1 MSKLKGDVL
10 RVITEAGEPVSVGD
24 LMGLLSGSHRGL
36 VRRTLQRTLNELFE
50 EGEISRQGGGRSTA
64 YIPAAAPDE
73 AFEIQLSDG
82 SRDLLSYLSI
92 PAIRRKPVGYRTE
105 LLFDYDP
112 NVTFLLPESTRT
124 QLHDMGRTGPG
135 DRPAG
140 THLRDVLGRLLID
153 LAWASSRLEG
163 NTYSLLDTKRLI
175 EEGRAAE
182 GKDRIETVMILNH
195 KAAIEMIA
203 ESPEQVG
210 MNRMT
215 FLNLHALLAD
225 GLMGDPDSEG
235 RLRRRPVDIT
245 GSVYAPTAIP
255 QRIEECFDRIL
266 ETAGQIRDPFEASF
280 FLLVHIPYLQ
290 PFEDVNKRVSRLG
303 ANIPLIKANVSPLSF
318 IDMSE
323 TLYLKGMQAFYE
335 TGRTDLMQDVYLAAY
350 DRSCQRYAAISKDMV
365 EPDPFR
371 LTWRREL
378 FGIVR
383 DLVAAGSDPT
393 ELLISPLIPSG
404 VPEADR
410 DRFWGLLISEIRGLH
425 EGNFMRYGIR
435 PAEFS
440 AWTSRGGAEE
450 PGGPDEP

>member
-1 MSKLKGDVL
+1 MSNLKEDVL
-10 RVITEAGEPVSVGD
+10 KAITEADEPMSVGG
-24 LMGLLSGSHRGL
+24 LQELLSRTHARL
-36 VRRTLQRTLNELFE
+36 VRRTLQRALNDLVE
-50 EGEISRQGGGRSTA
+50 EGEVSRQGGGRSTVYA
-64 YIPAAAPDE
+64 RALVPDE
-73 AFEIQLSDG
+73 VFDIQLSEG
-82 SRDLLSYLSI
+82 SRDLLSYLAL
-92 PAIRRKPVGYRTE
+92 PAIRRRPVGYRTE

-112 NVTFLLPESTRT
+112 NVTFLLPETTRT

-175 EEGRAAE
+175 EEGRVAE

-266 ETAGQIRDPFEASF
+266 ETAGRIRDPFEASF
-280 FLLVHIPYLQ
+280 FLMMQIPYLQ

-335 TGRTDLMQDVYLAAY
+335 TGRADIMQDVYLAAY

-371 LTWRREL
+371 LAWRREL
-378 FGIVR
+378 FGVVR
-383 DLVAAGSDPT
+383 DLVGAGSDPT
-393 ELLISPLIPSG
+393 EPLINPLIPEG

-410 DRFWGLLISEIRGLH
+410 DRFRRLVLSEVGGLH

-440 AWTSRGGAEE
+440 AWTSRGGSEE
-450 PGGPDEP
+450 PEGPDEP